1 MYIKNTVSK
10 FYKLNNDLNMLLVIA
25 AYMGKI
31 FMFAHVKYVNIYD
44 SLNNA
49 WDPKQCL
56 ASTVTLSLLNFIWDN
71 ENSIQGDSRAVEK
84 ML

>member
-31 FMFAHVKYVNIYD
+31 FMFAHVKDVNIYD

-49 WDPKQCL
+49 
-56 ASTVTLSLLNFIWDN
+56 
-71 ENSIQGDSRAVEK
+71 
-84 ML
+84 